1 MWSSIRRLSTI
12 GRDFFGGV
20 SMLSL
25 KPLGTLFS
33 LVSYPRSI
41 KRRFIRPV
49 LLYLAG
55 FCVALNTAQ
64 AAVVLPVIDRP
75 TPWEISMCLNS
86 RYSPNA
92 GYWARWCGI
101 VKKGVWSSRGH
112 GLSSCT
118 NTSPVTEQ
126 NMVARLRHFA
136 TFMYGDRNCETR
148 ATWTGWMA
156 PGGRIDSDVCWTL
169 PYTEKNGIEVL
180 NGGWIYPNGTNGDNC
195 AGSWGRTY
203 MVRRDRKVVPGC
215 PNGYE
220 RSGKQCIGNSD

>member
-1 MWSSIRRLSTI
+1 
-12 GRDFFGGV
+12 
-20 SMLSL
+20 MLSL
-25 KPLGTLFS
+25 KSLRALFA

-49 LLYLAG
+49 LLYPAV

-64 AAVVLPVIDRP
+64 AAVVLPVINSP
-75 TPWEISMCLNS
+75 TPWKIDMCLDS
-86 RYSPNA
+86 WYSPNA
-92 GYWARWCGI
+92 GYWATWCGI
-101 VKKGVWSSRGH
+101 VRKGNWSSRGH

-126 NMVARLRHFA
+126 NMEARLRDFGTA
-136 TFMYGDRNCETR
+136 MYGDRNCETR
-148 ATWTGWMA
+148 ATRTGWMA
-156 PGGRIDSDVCWTL
+156 PGGRIDSNYCWTL

-180 NGGWIYPNGTNGDNC
+180 DGGWLSIHGTKGDNC
-195 AGSWGRTY
+195 ASSWSATY

-220 RSGKQCIGNSD
+220 RSGNQCILRKL